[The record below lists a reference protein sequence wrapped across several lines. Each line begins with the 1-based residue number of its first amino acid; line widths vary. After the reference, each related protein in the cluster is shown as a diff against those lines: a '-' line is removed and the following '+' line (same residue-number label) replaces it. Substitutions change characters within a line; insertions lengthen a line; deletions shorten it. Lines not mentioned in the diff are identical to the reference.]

1 MCVTAGCAMGMRE
14 DCRHFESRTYDDG
27 EVARYCVLGLAPE
40 QPWRCPEHCERY
52 ESSVIEGGFVRGSLG
67 ASTVEREPDEETPTD
82 IASVLEDAE
91 GIVEAA
97 EHDVVLDLQREE
109 SSKGRRW
116 WQVWKRRPPD
126 DEGPFRL
133 SKR

>member
-40 QPWRCPEHCERY
+40 QPWRCPEHCARY
-52 ESSVIEGGFVRGSLG
+52 EPSVLEAGFVRGSLAG
-67 ASTVEREPDEETPTD
+67 RTVEREPDEEAPPD
-82 IASVLEDAE
+82 IAGVLEDAE

-97 EHDVVLDLQREE
+97 EHDAVLDLQRAELA
-109 SSKGRRW
+109 KGRRW

-126 DEGPFRL
+126 DDGPFRL
-133 SKR
+133 SNR

>member
-1 MCVTAGCAMGMRE
+1 MGMRE

-40 QPWRCPEHCERY
+40 QPWRCPEHCDRY
-52 ESSVIEGGFVRGSLG
+52 EPSLVEGGFVHGSLAG
-67 ASTVEREPDEETPTD
+67 STVEHEPDEEAPND
-82 IASVLEDAE
+82 IADVLEDAE

-97 EHDVVLDLQREE
+97 EHDVVLDLQHQE
-109 SSKGRRW
+109 SPKDRRW

-126 DEGPFRL
+126 DDEPFRL
-133 SKR
+133 SDR

>member
-1 MCVTAGCAMGMRE
+1 MGMRE

-40 QPWRCPEHCERY
+40 QPWRCPEHCDRY
-52 ESSVIEGGFVRGSLG
+52 EASLVEGGFVRGSL
-67 ASTVEREPDEETPTD
+67 ASRPVEAEPAEESPPD
-82 IASVLEDAE
+82 VAAVLEDAE

-97 EHDVVLDLQREE
+97 EHDAVLDLQRSET
-109 SSKGRRW
+109 SRRW

-126 DEGPFRL
+126 DDEPFRL
-133 SKR
+133 SNR